1 MIVLNNLMSDYSNSS
16 SNSYYIT
23 TGIFL
28 IFISTILLIFKNKLL
43 NWREKS
49 GDELFKKEFRKWH
62 EFRFWIVIIGFYILG
77 IWSLVKYFNIH
88 N

>member
-23 TGIFL
+23 TGFFL
-28 IFISTILLIFKNKLL
+28 IFISTILLIFKNKVL

-49 GDELFKKEFRKWH
+49 GDELFSKEFRKTH
-62 EFRFWIVIIGFYILG
+62 EFRTWLIIIVFFILG
-77 IWSLVKYFNIH
+77 IWLLVKYL
-88 N
+88 